1 MSKNA
6 AYVFVKPHAHT
17 EATVALVKKKFD
29 EVGITILKEEVIG
42 GEDRLD
48 KLIDQHYYAIVEGDD
63 HEAGRPAGAEGEV

>member
-29 EVGITILKEEVIG
+29 EGITILKEEITA
-42 GEDRLD
+42 EKIDH
-48 KLIDQHYYAIVEGDD
+48 KLIDQHYYAD
-63 HEAGRPAGAEGEV
+63 RRRRRS